1 MILFFTSVICLVKKQ
16 IISKTFWCYKMLY
29 IETYYLLTY
38 IMESFKQL
46 ISSSTPVLVDFYAD
60 WCSPCKTM
68 STILVKVKE
77 IQSDRIRIIKINVD
91 KNRATALHYS
101 IQSVPTLMIFKDGK
115 QLWRQSGVVGADEL
129 NRIID
134 MFK

>member
-1 MILFFTSVICLVKKQ
+1 
-16 IISKTFWCYKMLY
+16 
-29 IETYYLLTY
+29 
-38 IMESFKQL
+38 MESFKQL

-68 STILVKVKE
+68 SAVLVKVKE
-77 IQSDRIRIIKINVD
+77 VQADNIRIIKINVD
-91 KNRATALHYS
+91 KNRSTALKYS
-101 IQSVPTLMIFKDGK
+101 IQSIPTLMIFKDGK
-115 QLWRQSGVVGADEL
+115 QLWRQSGVVSEGEL

>member
-1 MILFFTSVICLVKKQ
+1 
-16 IISKTFWCYKMLY
+16 
-29 IETYYLLTY
+29 
-38 IMESFKQL
+38 MESFKQL

-77 IQSDRIRIIKINVD
+77 IQSDKIRIIKINVD
-91 KNRATALHYS
+91 KNRATALRYS